1 MFSRSNGNSFISS
14 LQNGGKFVKTI
25 KGITKELSNSPLTT
39 FIPQLK
45 QPLERTHNGLEK
57 IDNGLE
63 KTTRIAKEV
72 NSLNYH

>member
-14 LQNGGKFVKTI
+14 LTNGGEFVKTI
-25 KGITKELSNSPLTT
+25 KGLTKDISNSPLTSA
-39 FIPQLK
+39 IPQLK

-57 IDNGLE
+57 IDNALE
-63 KTTRIAKEV
+63 KSTRIAKEL